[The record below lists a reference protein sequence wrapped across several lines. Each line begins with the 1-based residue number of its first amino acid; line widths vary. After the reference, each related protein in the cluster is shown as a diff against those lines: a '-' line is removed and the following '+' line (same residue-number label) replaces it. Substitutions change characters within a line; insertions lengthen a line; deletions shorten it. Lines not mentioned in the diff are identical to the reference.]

1 MVINPPALRSG
12 STIGIVAPS
21 SWSRPRALARGLRVL
36 KGFGYGVKMFVPPA
50 RHGDFA
56 GTDAARARLFNRAF
70 ADPAVDAV
78 FCARG
83 GYGALRMLSG
93 VDVGLIRR
101 HPKILVGFS
110 DITVLQL
117 ALWKALRLVTFYG
130 PMVAFR
136 SPPYNWRHLW
146 RALSSP
152 APAGPIPLVMPHRP
166 VFLRPGRATG
176 RILGG
181 TLSLVSKLVGTP
193 HLPGLTGAILFLED
207 VGEKP
212 HKVDGYLAHL
222 RLAGI
227 LDRVAGVILANF
239 KRCRS
244 RSPAQHPVERI
255 FRDHFRRAPY
265 PVAISFP
272 FGHLDPMFTLPQ
284 GVRATLDSR
293 LGNLVLLEGGV
304 R

>member
-1 MVINPPALRSG
+1 MVIKPAALRPG
-12 STIGIVAPS
+12 STLGIVAPS
-21 SWSRPRALARGLRVL
+21 SWSRPDALARGVRVL
-36 KGFGYGVKMFVPPA
+36 KGFGYRVKLFVPPA
-50 RHGDFA
+50 RDGDFA
-56 GTDAARARLFNRAF
+56 GPDAARARLFNRAF
-70 ADPAVDAV
+70 ADRVVDAV

-83 GYGALRMLSG
+83 GYGALRMLGG

-117 ALWKALRLVTFYG
+117 ALWKAMRLVTFYG

-146 RALSSP
+146 RALSSSR
-152 APAGPIPLVMPHRP
+152 PAGAVPIVKPHQP

-181 TLSLVSKLVGTP
+181 TISLVSKLVGTP
-193 HLPGLTGAILFLED
+193 YLPSFRGAILFLED

-244 RSPAQHPVERI
+244 RSATQHPVERI
-255 FRDHFRRAPY
+255 IHDHFRRAPY
-265 PVAISFP
+265 PVATGFP

-293 LGNLVLLEGGV
+293 SGTLVLLEGGV